1 MSILRV
7 CLADSCPEV
16 TQNVLRGLSGMIDH
30 FMDGVHMVVEQLL
43 AVLKPLLKNRQRAI
57 RFEAIRQIRKLME
70 IDSDRNGI
78 MMETMQDALM
88 LLLRDSY
95 PDIRMV
101 CL

>member
-1 MSILRV
+1 MRV
-7 CLADSCPEV
+7 YLTDSCPEV
-16 TQNVLRGLSGMIDH
+16 TQNVLRGLNGMIDH

-78 MMETMQDALM
+78 MMDTMQDALM

>member
-1 MSILRV
+1 
-7 CLADSCPEV
+7 
-16 TQNVLRGLSGMIDH
+16 MIDH
-30 FMDGVHMVVEQLL
+30 FMDGAHMVVEQLL

-78 MMETMQDALM
+78 MMDTMQDALM

>member
-1 MSILRV
+1 
-7 CLADSCPEV
+7 
-16 TQNVLRGLSGMIDH
+16 MIDH